1 MEENRNVIN
10 VPAEG
15 NEDSINFSIHDL
27 IQMVIGNW
35 FWFLLSTVVCLSCAL
50 FYIYTA
56 PKVYNRTATILVKD
70 SRKGSETDIAA
81 FGDLLGATAR
91 RNVDNEIIVLKSRN
105 LMTEVVRRLNLHVN
119 YSVGT
124 GCAPRTCTAVRRST
138 STSSTTTPS
147 RSFRWRSP
155 RSETARSS

>member
-1 MEENRNVIN
+1 MEENRNVNN

-56 PKVYNRTATILVKD
+56 PKVYNRTATILIKD
-70 SRKGSETDIAA
+70 GKKGSETDIAA
-81 FGDLLGATAR
+81 FATCW
-91 RNVDNEIIVLKSRN
+91 E
-105 LMTEVVRRLNLHVN
+105 
-119 YSVGT
+119 
-124 GCAPRTCTAVRRST
+124 PRHAAT
-138 STSSTTTPS
+138 STT
-147 RSFRWRSP
+147 
-155 RSETARSS
+155 RSSCSNRAT

>member
-1 MEENRNVIN
+1 MEENRNVNN

-56 PKVYNRTATILVKD
+56 PKVYNRTATILIKD
-70 SRKGSETDIAA
+70 GKKGSETDIAA

-105 LMTEVVRRLNLHVN
+105 LMTEVVRRLNLTSTTSSN
-119 YSVGT
+119 T
-124 GCAPRTCTAVRRST
+124 GCAPRTSTAVRRST
-138 STSSTTTPS
+138 SPSSTTTS
-147 RSFRWRSP
+147 GRRWRSN
-155 RSETARSS
+155 